1 MEEFYNQINELAKEI
16 VTLCTER
23 NLKIA
28 TAESCTGGM
37 ISAAITSVSG
47 SSAVIELGVCSY
59 SNRIKSKVLDV
70 SRETL
75 DLCSEYSTHC
85 AEEMANGVLELSGAD
100 FAVSTSGVAGPSG
113 DTPENPVGTVYI
125 GVCGKGSSSVKK
137 YSFDNNGREYIR
149 ARATEQALL
158 NLLEHIK
165 KYIAD
170 NH

>member
-1 MEEFYNQINELAKEI
+1 MEEIYNQINELAKEI

-23 NLKIA
+23 GLKIA

-70 SRETL
+70 TRETL

-85 AEEMANGVLELSGAD
+85 AEEMARGVLELSGAD
-100 FAVSTSGVAGPSG
+100 FAVSTSGVAGPTG
-113 DTPENPVGTVYI
+113 GAPENPVGTVYI
-125 GVCGKGSSSVKK
+125 GVCGKGSPSVKK
-137 YSFDNNGREYIR
+137 YLFENNEENGREYIR

-158 NLLEHIK
+158 DLLDNIK
-165 KYIAD
+165 N